1 MKKGTD
7 TFRILHLLG
16 KSPNHVGTRVPSWNL
31 SVLLKHCGL
40 CPEQHPGIK
49 GTSLFLDEVSPL
61 LDREME
67 RVIYARFRVGMLM
80 CPWGQCLRGLET
92 SREYTHLLPFGAYI
106 PKGRQKMDKYPG
118 ECMVCHLVLRAVAKI
133 KEQVGLKC
141 AKGVGVGGHYFC
153 RVVQEDLANKMPR
166 AETWRQ

>member
-1 MKKGTD
+1 M
-7 TFRILHLLG
+7 
-16 KSPNHVGTRVPSWNL
+16 GTRVLHGVFLFCSNW
-31 SVLLKHCGL
+31 GL

-49 GTSLFLDEVSPL
+49 GISLFLDEVSPL

-92 SREYTHLLPFGAYI
+92 SREYTHLLPSGAYI
-106 PKGRQKMDKYPG
+106 PKGRQEMDKYPG
-118 ECMVCHLVLRAVAKI
+118 ECMVCHLVLRAMAKI
-133 KEQVGLKC
+133 KEQVGLRC
-141 AKGVGVGGHYFC
+141 AKGVGVGGRYFC
-153 RVVQEDLANKMPR
+153 RVVQADLANKMPR